1 MTKIGLMLT
10 FLISTFVLFSQNI
23 DSTKNEN
30 EYPKPYIVDGDTIGG
45 ILTIDQLKKVDKDE
59 QLLDMYKD
67 LLSTYK
73 ESDDFSISI
82 IDDYENQI
90 SVYKV
95 KVNELKQIISDKD
108 IIISKLNRKV
118 SLYEENEKSYEK
130 TIENKDKVI
139 KEKDIIIKNQKKKMI
154 WGGIGAGALL
164 ILVTI
169 LSIL

>member
-139 KEKDIIIKNQKKKMI
+139 KEKNIIIKNQKKKMI

-169 LSIL
+169 LYIL